1 MITFG
6 LAPSLLQTD
15 MTLIVEQHI
24 QKQLKRD
31 CQEAINRKNAMDK
44 NGNTD
49 ICAPSHEFML
59 HLLRNTSVI

>member
-1 MITFG
+1 
-6 LAPSLLQTD
+6 

-44 NGNTD
+44 TSNMD